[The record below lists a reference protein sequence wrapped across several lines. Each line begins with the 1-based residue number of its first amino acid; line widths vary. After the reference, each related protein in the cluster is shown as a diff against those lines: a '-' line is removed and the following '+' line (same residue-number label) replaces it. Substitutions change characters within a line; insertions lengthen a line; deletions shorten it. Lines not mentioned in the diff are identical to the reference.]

1 MQIAKEVE
9 AVPQGS
15 GQLQSLADKVSGLH
29 LDQQQAAEV
38 TDIAAKAAFGDTGG
52 IANLPDGT
60 KVVLPANI
68 LQRAAMIVHSDGS
81 VTVFKGDL
89 TQFLPYLGR

>member
-1 MQIAKEVE
+1 M
-9 AVPQGS
+9 
-15 GQLQSLADKVSGLH
+15 H
-29 LDQQQAAEV
+29 LDQQQAVEA

-60 KVVLPANI
+60 KVVLPVA
-68 LQRAAMIVHSDGS
+68 LPQRVAMMVHPDGS

-89 TQFLPYLGR
+89 TQFMPYLGN